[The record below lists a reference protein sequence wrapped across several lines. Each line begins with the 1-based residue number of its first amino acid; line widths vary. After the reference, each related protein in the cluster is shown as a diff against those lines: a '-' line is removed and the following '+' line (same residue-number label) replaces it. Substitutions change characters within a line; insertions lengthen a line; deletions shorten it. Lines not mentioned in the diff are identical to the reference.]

1 MKIILFIMTLY
12 IFSSELASHKEFSI
26 SLKETIDKDLIKT
39 GRKKYRII
47 VGLITILIGIWYW
60 LVIYLISV
68 YAFQIILAFKILM
81 EAVTIGVVLNYLDG
95 KVGNIVNSKNYM
107 FVYHCFNILVGCY
120 VLIYLMI
127 NW

>member
-26 SLKETIDKDLIKT
+26 SLKETIDKELV
-39 GRKKYRII
+39 KKSRNKCRII

-60 LVIYLISV
+60 LAISIVQV
-68 YAFQIILAFKILM
+68 YAFQIILALKIIM
-81 EAVTIGVVLNYLDG
+81 EAITIGTVLNYLDG
-95 KVGNIVNSKNYM
+95 KVGKIVNSKNYV
-107 FVYHCFNILVGCY
+107 FVSHCFNILVGFY
-120 VLIYLMI
+120 VLVYLMI

>member
-26 SLKETIDKDLIKT
+26 SIKETIDKDLIKT
-39 GRKKYRII
+39 NKKKYRII
-47 VGLITILIGIWYW
+47 VGLITILIGVWYW
-60 LVIYLISV
+60 LAISIVQV
-68 YAFQIILAFKILM
+68 YAFQVILAFKIIM
-81 EAVTIGVVLNYLDG
+81 EAVTIGSILNYLDG
-95 KVGNIVNSKNYM
+95 KVGKIVNSKNYA
-107 FVYHCFNILVGCY
+107 FVSHCFNMLISCY